1 MNKAFSDFFKIHKRD
16 FKLIQIYYY
25 LSDTDVYICPEDN
38 VSNELI
44 DVLIERLLCY
54 ISRYFKRNENVTI
67 IVYYKNSQRMILF
80 RENRLSMDT
89 HAKIRTISPLS
100 TIKEN
105 DLKETGYSI
114 DNTDVF

>member
-25 LSDTDVYICPEDN
+25 LSDTDIYICPEDN

-105 DLKETGYSI
+105 DLKETGDSI